1 MFFLIERDSNL
12 FTEFCRGFNGFESLL
27 PGFTGFYRVLQ
38 ERCGG
43 FAGLPR
49 IGRKRKF
56 SSPLSLSLF
65 LWFWGLFFFGFAS
78 FLVFW
83 FCFKRQTTFPAG
95 SFVCVC
101 VCVCLCVL
109 DEGPV
114 RWTSGARSPAN
125 ESLPLF
131 FPFRSVPPGPSP
143 PFSFNS
149 SPSVSLTNDN
159 EERNNRTIVW
169 IQNAVTNSIR
179 CRNCISHRR
188 PSWLG
193 LATHRTGH
201 LIGCRLLAGF
211 VQIPSINPCSDV
223 FFLYVFFFA
232 VTSLSANQS
241 GRAASF
247 VEDAANHGRASFKV
261 DATPF
266 WNFQQR
272 RHRFLSTWCF
282 PLYLILEETF
292 AVRVINYVFGS
303 SLSVIALICNDI
315 QQFPHFI
322 RDGLLEIVFFPLQFS
337 CVGSSFFI
345 PYSVRCYRV
354 SLILGFRYYFQ
365 KIVLQVE
372 PR

>member
-1 MFFLIERDSNL
+1 M
-12 FTEFCRGFNGFESLL
+12 
-27 PGFTGFYRVLQ
+27 
-38 ERCGG
+38 
-43 FAGLPR
+43 PR

-211 VQIPSINPCSDV
+211 LQIPSINPCSDV
-223 FFLYVFFFA
+223 FFFVCFFFLPSPH
-232 VTSLSANQS
+232 SLPIKVGEQRPSWRTQPIT
-241 GRAASF
+241 
-247 VEDAANHGRASFKV
+247 VER
-261 DATPF
+261 
-266 WNFQQR
+266 
-272 RHRFLSTWCF
+272 LSRWTRLHF
-282 PLYLILEETF
+282 EIF
-292 AVRVINYVFGS
+292 SNA
-303 SLSVIALICNDI
+303 DI
-315 QQFPHFI
+315 
-322 RDGLLEIVFFPLQFS
+322 DS
-337 CVGSSFFI
+337 CRLDV
-345 PYSVRCYRV
+345 
-354 SLILGFRYYFQ
+354 FRYILYSKKNLLF
-365 KIVLQVE
+365 V
-372 PR
+372 

>member
-1 MFFLIERDSNL
+1 MEVLRD
-12 FTEFCRGFNGFESLL
+12 CRVSAVKG
-27 PGFTGFYRVLQ
+27 
-38 ERCGG
+38 
-43 FAGLPR
+43 
-49 IGRKRKF
+49 
-56 SSPLSLSLF
+56 SSRHLSLSLF
-65 LWFWGLFFFGFAS
+65 LWFWGLFFFWFCFIFS
-78 FLVFW
+78 FLVLFQKANNFPGW
-83 FCFKRQTTFPAG
+83 LFC
-95 SFVCVC
+95 VCVC

-211 VQIPSINPCSDV
+211 LQIPSINPCSDV
-223 FFLYVFFFA
+223 FFFVCFFFCRHL
-232 VTSLSANQS
+232 TLCQS
-241 GRAASF
+241 KWASSVLRGGRSQSRSSVF
-247 VEDAANHGRASFKV
+247 QGGRDSILKFS
-261 DATPF
+261 ATPT
-266 WNFQQR
+266 
-272 RHRFLSTWCF
+272 S
-282 PLYLILEETF
+282 ILVDLMF
-292 AVRVINYVFGS
+292 
-303 SLSVIALICNDI
+303 SVISYTRRNICC
-315 QQFPHFI
+315 
-322 RDGLLEIVFFPLQFS
+322 S
-337 CVGSSFFI
+337 CDKLRFRFVAFGNSSN
-345 PYSVRCYRV
+345 
-354 SLILGFRYYFQ
+354 L
-365 KIVLQVE
+365 
-372 PR
+372 